1 MNLLPPLVL
10 LLLVK
15 CIVIYKYTER
25 IILKCYFEML
35 EKNDFHGWVYRIYI
49 YWNVDILKKI
59 KCYENQTIFP
69 FFIFTKFQEFT
80 LRTTLYNFFPPHK
93 YYFPKKK
100 ILEQFKFK
108 NPLKKEDSYITR
120 IILNDHLY
128 AFLNNYST
136 IDSKPIHHLV
146 ISSLEQDWR
155 GEDGS
160 KPIDR
165 YLDPNPDDQSW
176 TNVFI

>member
-1 MNLLPPLVL
+1 MDE
-10 LLLVK
+10 
-15 CIVIYKYTER
+15 CIAYIY
-25 IILKCYFEML
+25 ILKRR
-35 EKNDFHGWVYRIYI
+35 V
-49 YWNVDILKKI
+49 KKI

-108 NPLKKEDSYITR
+108 NPFKKEDSYITR
-120 IILNDHLY
+120 TILNDHLY